1 MTNEEVHQ
9 LVCMIS
15 ARDFQK
21 TFRHEAFFNRRLKT
35 TGGRYMLR
43 THNIELNYTMYEL
56 FGLDELIGIIKHELC
71 HYHLHLE
78 QKGYQHNDRDFK
90 QLLAEVGAPRY
101 CASIKHPAAK
111 TLYKHHYVC
120 NKCGQSY
127 ERKRR
132 VNIMKY
138 RCGKCS
144 GQLLEK

>member
-15 ARDFQK
+15 VRDFQK
-21 TFRHEAFFNRRLKT
+21 TFRHKAFFNRRLKT

-56 FGLDELIGIIKHELC
+56 FGIDELIGIIKHELC

-78 QKGYQHNDRDFK
+78 QKGYQHKDREFK

-101 CASIKHPAAK
+101 CASIKQQTAK
-111 TLYKHHYVC
+111 TLYNHHYVC
-120 NKCGQSY
+120 RDCGQSY
-127 ERKRR
+127 ERKRK
-132 VNIMKY
+132 VNIVKY